1 MKRCVNIQPI
11 EDLVWNALVDLLT
24 NTEELK
30 NSLDKVLTQNPDF
43 SVLVRKQRLKL
54 TRKIENL
61 ENDLKKVTE
70 GIVELEKKRILNQFH
85 TEDIYLQIK
94 KKLDKEYKEIHLKI
108 EDTKNLLSFHYQKDK
123 WYKSMSEICKVFTKN
138 KSFSF
143 HQKKDILTHFIHTII
158 LSYNN
163 TKKFH
168 ELHLFLKIPLIF
180 EGINTPFTKNVQRK
194 KRLQPS
200 KKLIDQPNTRSF
212 YSTVEEVSTL
222 VNTDT
227 VIGNN
232 ITTNKVRN
240 NNRSYY
246 LTMEV
251 RITSS
256 NLWLSHYSDYQ
267 MELFSII
274 SDLHDNHN
282 MTFKQI
288 SDYLIEKGYKT
299 PRGCVFSGK
308 HTWSIYTKKNRS
320 DQRFGRSFQPD
331 IIDMGLDI
339 INYLPS

>member
-1 MKRCVNIQPI
+1 MKRCVNIQPT
-11 EDLVWNALVDLLT
+11 EDLVWNTLVDLLT

-43 SVLVRKQRLKL
+43 SVLVRKQRLSL
-54 TRKIENL
+54 IRKIEDLEKNL
-61 ENDLKKVTE
+61 KRITE
-70 GIVELEKKRILNQFH
+70 GIVDLEKKRILNQFH

-94 KKLDKEYKEIHLKI
+94 KKLDIEYKGIHLKI
-108 EDTKNLLSFHYQKDK
+108 EDNKNLLSFHYQKDK
-123 WYKSMSEICKVFTKN
+123 WYKSMLEISKVFTKN
-138 KSFSF
+138 KTFSF
-143 HQKKDILTHFIHTII
+143 QQKKEILTHFIQSIT
-158 LSYNN
+158 LSYQ
-163 TKKFH
+163 TDKKVH
-168 ELHLFLKIPLIF
+168 EITLFLKIPLIF
-180 EGINTPFTKNVQRK
+180 EGVKHPFSKNVPRK
-194 KRLQPS
+194 NLRKPS
-200 KKLIDQPNTRSF
+200 KTLKDQPNTRSF
-212 YSTVEEVSTL
+212 YSTVTESLPL

-232 ITTNKVRN
+232 ITPNKVKN

-267 MELFSII
+267 MELYSII
-274 SDLHDNHN
+274 SDLHDNQN

-299 PRGCVFSGK
+299 PRNKVFNHK
-308 HTWSIYTKKNRS
+308 HVWSIYTKKNRS

-331 IIDMGLDI
+331 IIDVGLDI
-339 INYLPS
+339 INYNPS